1 MKFILI
7 SCGFMLLFTNMQ
19 FNCKHGDGVSTWAKF
34 DVICTL
40 LLCKSISPLLCIEVC
55 CCLHVK

>member
-1 MKFILI
+1 MKFILD

-34 DVICTL
+34 DVMYPIIMQKYL
-40 LLCKSISPLLCIEVC
+40 PLLCIEVC